1 MNSIFSK
8 YLKIIWWKIG
18 EKLRI
23 IHEKWSLLLSPC
35 EERREEEI
43 IGKKYEALSE
53 SKYCGSDYGRKSWE
67 RADLGILSGKGEN
80 SMCIL
85 KMGSIQVNR
94 GGMHIGLCVMT
105 NVRDNED
112 TAMME

>member
-1 MNSIFSK
+1 
-8 YLKIIWWKIG
+8 
-18 EKLRI
+18 
-23 IHEKWSLLLSPC
+23 
-35 EERREEEI
+35 
-43 IGKKYEALSE
+43 
-53 SKYCGSDYGRKSWE
+53 
-67 RADLGILSGKGEN
+67 
-80 SMCIL
+80 MCIL